1 MAILPKRLR
10 FKLFDYMS
18 LKTMRYV
25 HAVSR
30 GKASGIVGE
39 VYNMIED
46 DFFVNGSL
54 TSRSKVPE
62 LFAGVWT
69 WGRESVLVS
78 DQLDRTS
85 KEAMTATLS
94 AIVDCPYCGDMLV
107 SLVHAGKQHDDAE
120 NIFSENEAEIT
131 DPVLRKRLMWVRA
144 VATPGASPPAE
155 TPFTEAELP
164 EAIGCL
170 MSMADINRFSH
181 VVMDGSPV
189 SAPLGMD
196 TIKAIALRIFG
207 GELQATHL
215 RSLQPGR
222 SLSLLPSAPLPE
234 DLAWAKPNPRIADA
248 LSRYAAAVE
257 REANRV
263 VPENVRRLVCAS
275 LENWRVERMP
285 MSRSWVEYEL
295 GDLQGG
301 DRDLARLALVLAKAA
316 YQADE
321 KMYEKVLAIS
331 GDEENFIRILNWC
344 TFTAARYFAA
354 NVARVAHQDLA
365 VKQAA

>member
-1 MAILPKRLR
+1 MAMLPKKLR

-25 HAVSR
+25 HAVPRS
-30 GKASGIVGE
+30 KAHGIVRD
-39 VYNMIED
+39 VYEMIED

-54 TSRSKVPE
+54 TSRSRVPE

-78 DQLDRTS
+78 DKLDRTT

-107 SLVHAGKQHDDAE
+107 SLVHAGNQHDDAE
-120 NIFSENEAEIT
+120 YILNENEEKIT
-131 DPVLRKRLMWVRA
+131 DPVLRKRLLWVRS
-144 VATPGASPPAE
+144 VATPGATPNSE
-155 TPFTEAELP
+155 IPFTEAELP
-164 EAIGCL
+164 EAIACL

-189 SAPLGMD
+189 DAPLGMD
-196 TIKAIALRIFG
+196 IIKAVALRIFG
-207 GELQATHL
+207 GELRATHVRPL
-215 RSLQPGR
+215 VPGR
-222 SLSLLPSAPLPE
+222 SFYLLPAAPLPD

-248 LSRYAAAVE
+248 VARYAAAVE
-257 REANRV
+257 REASKV
-263 VPENVRRLVCAS
+263 VPEYVQRLVHAS
-275 LENWRVERMP
+275 LEKWRVERMP
-285 MSRSWVEYEL
+285 MSRSWVETETSVL
-295 GDLQGG
+295 KGN
-301 DRDLARLALVLAKAA
+301 DRDIARLALVLAKAA

-321 KMYEKVLAIS
+321 NMYERVLAAS
-331 GDEENFIRILNWC
+331 GSEDNFIRILNWC

-354 NVARVAHQDLA
+354 NVARIVYQELA
-365 VKQAA
+365 RKKAA